1 MARAEEEVGRGAA
14 ATAPANGGELSDQA
28 GAAIDIVP
36 PEIVADSLATYVRA
50 RATRILS
57 GDSGALPV
65 ILGLVVIAVAF
76 QIWTQGLF
84 LSPGNLVNL
93 FIESMVF
100 MTLGMAE
107 IFVLLLGEIDLAAGY
122 VLAVGAAIAA
132 VLVQKPG
139 FDWPWWLAVIVALVC
154 CGVTG
159 AVWGTLVSRLHLPSF
174 VVTLAGLLIMWG
186 VMLVILGNAGA
197 ISISSPILVNQHV
210 LYELVNGN
218 IPPLASW
225 IVLVIAASLF
235 AGVLWTR
242 DAGRR
247 RRGLVAPPPGLTA
260 LKITFFAVAGGV
272 VVLIC
277 NANRGSATSVVDG
290 VPWVVPVVF
299 IVLLIWVVLLQRTQF
314 GRYVYAIGGNSD
326 AARRAGISLTK
337 VRTWGFVL
345 CSLTAGFAGILYLSW
360 QGGTSTNVN
369 GGQYVLYGV
378 AAAVIGGTSLF
389 GGRGKIA
396 QAVLGG
402 LVIGAIYNGLYLQ
415 GVQVQWQLIATGS
428 VLVAAVLI
436 DTVSR
441 RGTLSGSSTRI

>member
-1 MARAEEEVGRGAA
+1 MAKTKDEISDPAAVGAA
-14 ATAPANGGELSDQA
+14 PDGSPAAPAVDV
-28 GAAIDIVP
+28 VP
-36 PEIVADSLATYVRA
+36 AEIVSDSLAAYARA
-50 RATRILS
+50 RAARIMS

-65 ILGLVVIAVAF
+65 ILGLVVIAIAF
-76 QIWTQGLF
+76 QVWTQGLF

-122 VLAVGAAIAA
+122 VLAVGAGIVAI
-132 VLVQKPG
+132 LVQKPG
-139 FDWPWWLAVIVALVC
+139 FDWPWWLAIIVALLC
-154 CGVTG
+154 CGLTG

-174 VVTLAGLLIMWG
+174 VVTLAGLLVMWG

-197 ISISSPILVNQHV
+197 VSIASPILVNQHV
-210 LYELVNGN
+210 IYEIVNGN

-225 IVLVIAASLF
+225 VVLVVAAVLF
-235 AGVLWTR
+235 GAFMWAR

-247 RRGLVAPPPGLTA
+247 HRGLVAPPLGLTA
-260 LKITFFAVAGGV
+260 LKIALFAVAGAV

-277 NANRGSATSVVDG
+277 NANRGSAAAVVEG
-290 VPWVVPVVF
+290 VPWVVPIAT

-314 GRYVYAIGGNSD
+314 GRYVYAIGGNPD
-326 AARRAGISLTK
+326 AARRAGINLAK
-337 VRTWGFVL
+337 VRTWAFVL
-345 CSLTAGFAGILYLSW
+345 CSVTAGFSGLLYLSW

-415 GVQVQWQLIATGS
+415 GVQVQWQLIATGA

-436 DTVSR
+436 DTLSR
-441 RGTLSGSSTRI
+441 RGTLSGSSVRI

>member
-1 MARAEEEVGRGAA
+1 MAKAEEELGQGSSGATPPQVAAPVDLTAA
-14 ATAPANGGELSDQA
+14 AVDA
-28 GAAIDIVP
+28 VP
-36 PEIVADSLATYVRA
+36 PEILAETLGQYLRA
-50 RATRILS
+50 WFARVSSGAT
-57 GDSGALPV
+57 GALPV
-65 ILGLVVIAVAF
+65 VLGLVVIAIAF
-76 QIWTQGLF
+76 EIWTQGLF

-107 IFVLLLGEIDLAAGY
+107 IFVLLLGEIDLSAGY
-122 VLAVGAAIAA
+122 VLAVGAAIAGL
-132 VLVQKPG
+132 LVQKPG
-139 FDWPWWLAVIVALVC
+139 PDWPWWLAIVVALVC

-210 LYELVNGN
+210 LYEFVWGN
-218 IPPLASW
+218 IPPLAGW
-225 IVLVIAASLF
+225 IALALV
-235 AGVLWTR
+235 AGIFSVALWTR
-242 DAGRR
+242 DSGRR

-260 LKITFFAVAGGV
+260 IKIGFFVAAGIAVVA
-272 VVLIC
+272 IC
-277 NANRGSATSVVDG
+277 NVNRGAVTQVVEG
-290 VPWVVPVVF
+290 VPWVVPIVF
-299 IVLLIWVVLLQRTQF
+299 VVLLIWVFLLQRTKF
-314 GRYVYAIGGNSD
+314 GRYVYAIGGNPD
-326 AARRAGISLTK
+326 AARRAGISLPG
-337 VRTWGFVL
+337 VRTWAFVL
-345 CSLTAGFAGILYLSW
+345 AGVTAGISGILYLSW

-389 GGRGKIA
+389 GGRGKVA

-415 GVQVQWQLIATGS
+415 AVQVQWQLIATGL
-428 VLVAAVLI
+428 VLVGAVLI
-436 DTVSR
+436 DTLSR
-441 RGTLSGSSTRI
+441 RGSLSGSSARI

>member
-1 MARAEEEVGRGAA
+1 MAKTKDEISDPAAVGAA
-14 ATAPANGGELSDQA
+14 PDGSPAAPAVDV
-28 GAAIDIVP
+28 VP
-36 PEIVADSLATYVRA
+36 AEIVSDSLAAYARA
-50 RATRILS
+50 RAARIMG

-65 ILGLVVIAVAF
+65 ILGLVVIAIAF
-76 QIWTQGLF
+76 QVWTQGLF

-122 VLAVGAAIAA
+122 VLAVGAGIVAI
-132 VLVQKPG
+132 LVQKPG
-139 FDWPWWLAVIVALVC
+139 FDWPWWLAIIVALLC
-154 CGVTG
+154 CGLTG

-174 VVTLAGLLIMWG
+174 VVTLAGLLVMWG

-197 ISISSPILVNQHV
+197 VSIASPILVNQHV
-210 LYELVNGN
+210 IYEIVNGN

-225 IVLVIAASLF
+225 VVLVVAAVLF
-235 AGVLWTR
+235 GAFMWAR

-247 RRGLVAPPPGLTA
+247 HRGLVAPPLGLTA
-260 LKITFFAVAGGV
+260 LKIALFAVAGAV

-277 NANRGSATSVVDG
+277 NANRGSATSAVEG
-290 VPWVVPVVF
+290 VPWVVPIAT

-314 GRYVYAIGGNSD
+314 GRYVYAIGGNPD
-326 AARRAGISLTK
+326 AARRAGINLAK
-337 VRTWGFVL
+337 VRTWAFVL
-345 CSLTAGFAGILYLSW
+345 CSVTAGFSGLLYLSW

-415 GVQVQWQLIATGS
+415 GVQVQWQLIATGA

-436 DTVSR
+436 DTLSR
-441 RGTLSGSSTRI
+441 RGTLSGSSVRI